1 MYELNKTFSSENY
14 NITGED
20 LGIFDWEVQIIG
32 RYPKHIT
39 FLNIPEI

>member
-32 RYPKHIT
+32 GYPNTLH
-39 FLNIPEI
+39 F